1 MAFTF
6 NSSRAQAQSGDNWKK
21 ADSFLNITLNL
32 PNGKK
37 IKLGALKYYSDKKM
51 DSYLMEML
59 EQEGVVDNL
68 PAYVSFDYQRA
79 GKMEEDENPFAFLAK
94 SRSNPSPDVGF

>member
-1 MAFTF
+1 MGFTF
-6 NSSRAQAQSGDNWKK
+6 NSSRAQSQSSDNWKK
-21 ADSFLNITLNL
+21 ADSFLNVTLNL

-37 IKLGALKYYSDKKM
+37 IKLGALKYYGDKKM
-51 DSYLMEML
+51 DSYLMEVL

-79 GKMEEDENPFAFLAK
+79 GKLEDENPFAFLAAK
-94 SRSNPSPDVGF
+94 ASTEPGPDVGF